1 MNDSTPGPGGQ
12 HDAPE
17 GVALGAR
24 DSDPAFTTRSITVIE
39 AEKLRGRPSAVFWIS
54 VGLIVAL
61 VIWAVIDPAQVGAV
75 MGAASNWSAQNI
87 GWAYLA
93 VTTAC
98 IGLMLYLGF
107 GRFGR
112 VRLGKDGD
120 RPEFSTGAWIAM
132 ILGAVMGIGLIS
144 YGAAE
149 PMTHFMQPPHGWAE
163 PETMDAA
170 VAAMQFSYFDWG
182 PNAWALFG
190 VFGLAIAYSTYRR
203 NNTGLVSPMLRPV
216 LGKSMDGWL
225 GKAIDIFTVIATLF
239 GTTTSLGLGASQI
252 AEGVSALTGIPSDL
266 FVRIVIIAGITVIFT
281 LSAVSGVAR
290 GIKWTSQITM
300 IGASL
305 LGLFVLIVGPTSFI
319 TNLYFRSIGQ
329 FIGEFPIVALLTPG
343 TPEDLAW
350 MQWWTYFMM
359 AWWLSWGAFVGIFLA
374 RISKGRTIRQ
384 FVAAVL
390 GVPTL
395 VFSAW
400 FTIFGGTAINFD
412 MFKGT
417 DIGVRTLEDTN
428 ITFFAVLGELP
439 LTAITSV
446 VAIILVVLYF
456 ISGADSNTFVLSSL
470 STRGVPNPPR
480 PVLGTW
486 GVLTGVCA
494 IVLLLVGGLQALQ
507 QAAILSAV
515 PFTVIVAL
523 LGISLVK
530 ELRHDHRFDGTKLVT
545 RDELEHVVSQE
556 D

>member
-1 MNDSTPGPGGQ
+1 MSNDTNPPDSGPAMGTQ
-12 HDAPE
+12 QTDE
-17 GVALGAR
+17 R
-24 DSDPAFTTRSITVIE
+24 FQTRSVTVVE
-39 AEKLRGRPSAVFWIS
+39 AEKLRKRPSAVFWIS
-54 VGLIVAL
+54 VSLIGAL
-61 VIWAVIDPAQVGAV
+61 VVWAALSPEQVSSV
-75 MGAASNWSAQNI
+75 MTSASNWSAQNI
-87 GWAYLA
+87 GWAYLV
-93 VTTAC
+93 VTLGC
-98 IGLMLYLGF
+98 IVLMLYLGF

-112 VRLGKDGD
+112 VRLGADGD
-120 RPEFSTGAWIAM
+120 RPEFSTIAWIAM

-149 PMTHFMQPPHGWAE
+149 PMSHFMHPPHGWAE

-190 VFGLAIAYSTYRR
+190 IFGLAIAYSTHRR
-203 NNTGLVSPMLRPV
+203 HNSGLVSPMLRPV
-216 LGKSMDGWL
+216 LGKSMDGWA

-252 AEGVSALTGIPSDL
+252 AEGVSRLTGLPADL
-266 FVRIVIIAGITVIFT
+266 FVKIVIIAGITLIFT
-281 LSAVSGVAR
+281 LSALSGVGR

-300 IGASL
+300 IGAAL
-305 LGLFVLIVGPTSFI
+305 LGLFVLILGPTSFI
-319 TNLYFRSIGQ
+319 SNLYFRSIGQ

-343 TPEDLAW
+343 TPEDLQW

-374 RISKGRTIRQ
+374 RISKGRTIRE
-384 FVAAVL
+384 FVIVVL

-400 FTIFGGTAINFD
+400 FTIFGGAAINFD

-417 DIGVRTLEDTN
+417 SIGEQTLADTN
-428 ITFFAVLGELP
+428 TTFFAVLAELP
-439 LTAITSV
+439 LTEVSSVIT
-446 VAIILVVLYF
+446 IIMVVLYF
-456 ISGADSNTFVLSSL
+456 VSGADSNTFVLSSL

-480 PVLGTW
+480 PVLGVW
-486 GVLTGVCA
+486 GLLTGLCA

-530 ELRHDHRFDGTKLVT
+530 ELRHDHRFEGTHLVT
-545 RDELEHVVSQE
+545 RDQLDRLVNKN
-556 D
+556 